1 MTPLPQEQC
10 YTYADLLEWDDNV
23 RYELYSGVP
32 VAQASPSDTHQD
44 IAGEIYFQLKS
55 YLRGKACKVYY
66 APFDVRLF
74 EEEGEGPEEVDF
86 VLQPDLMV
94 VCDQNKVDRHGIHG
108 APDLVVEVL
117 SPGTARYDKIIKL
130 GLYQRAGVP
139 EYWVVDPV
147 SRCVSVYL
155 IKNGVYRSPAVYDAS
170 SSVPV
175 HVLDACQVDLST
187 VFPISPKKKHAPER

>member
-1 MTPLPQEQC
+1 MTPLPQEQH
-10 YTYADLLEWDDNV
+10 YTYADLLQWDDNV

-32 VAQASPSDTHQD
+32 VALASPSDAHQD

-55 YLRGKACKVYY
+55 YLRGKQCKVYY

-74 EEEGEGPEEVDF
+74 EEDGESPEDVDF

-94 VCDQNKVDRHGIHG
+94 VCDKRKVDRHGVHG

-130 GLYQRAGVP
+130 SLYQQAGVP

-147 SRCVSVYL
+147 SRSVSVYTL
-155 IKNGVYRSPAVYDAS
+155 RNGVYRFPTVYGPDAAA
-170 SSVPV
+170 PV
-175 HVLDACQVDLST
+175 GVLDDCLVDLST
-187 VFPISPKKKHAPER
+187 VFP